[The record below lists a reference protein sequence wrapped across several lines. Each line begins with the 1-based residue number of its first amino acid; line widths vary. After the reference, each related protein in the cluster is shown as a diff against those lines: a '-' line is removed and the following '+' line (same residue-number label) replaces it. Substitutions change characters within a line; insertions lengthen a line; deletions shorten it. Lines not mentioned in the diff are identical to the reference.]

1 MKINILLLKKNFKKG
16 DVIFEEGDD
25 GNEAYIVKKGYVTIS
40 KKDGDNEVE
49 LATRG
54 PGEIVGE
61 MALIDDSPR
70 SATLSA
76 RTDLELE
83 IITRADLKEM
93 MENLPEAIV
102 TIVHQLLE
110 RLRDTNELVAM
121 DSGD

>member
-1 MKINILLLKKNFKKG
+1 MIKIILLKKNFKKG
-16 DVIFEEGDD
+16 DVVFREGDD
-25 GNEAYIVKKGYVTIS
+25 GNEAYIVRSGYVSILKTDAD
-40 KKDGDNEVE
+40 KEVE

-70 SATLSA
+70 SATLA
-76 RTDLELE
+76 AKTDIELE
-83 IITRADLKEM
+83 IITRTSLKEM
-93 MENLPEAIV
+93 MQDLPDPIV

-110 RLRDTNELVAM
+110 RLRDTNELVPM

>member
-1 MKINILLLKKNFKKG
+1 MINILLLKKKYKKG
-16 DVIFEEGDD
+16 DVIFEEGAD
-25 GNEAYIVKKGYVTIS
+25 GNEAYIVKSGYVAIS
-40 KKDGDNEVE
+40 KADGDRQIE

-76 RTDLELE
+76 KTDLELE
-83 IITRADLKEM
+83 IITRGNLKEM
-93 MENLPEAIV
+93 MAGLPDPIV

-110 RLRDTNELVAM
+110 RLRDANELAAM
-121 DSGD
+121 NSPE